1 MKAEERFRMT
11 QSIPSAAGRT
21 AAAHKAKA
29 DVLVV
34 GLTAEGTVLAEDL
47 KPALAKDLEKAAVS
61 VDASG
66 RLDTTARVP
75 APAGFAAGSVVLAGL
90 GEFSPADLTEPTK
103 ADAALDALRRAAG
116 SALRSITK
124 ARSVAL
130 ALPSPDAAAAE
141 AIATGAVLGAYR
153 YGAYRSEGKAKTLAA
168 GIEVLTAK
176 SNLKAVERGAVIARG
191 TCGARDFVNQPP
203 LDLYPE
209 TFAAQVV
216 KQAKAEKIK
225 ATVWD
230 PAKLEAEGFGGL
242 VGVGRG
248 SKRGPRLVKLEYAP
262 RRASKHLALV
272 GKGITFD
279 SGGIS
284 LKPAAS
290 MEDMKSDMGG
300 AASAAQAIITI
311 ARLQLPVKVTAWL
324 AMAENMPGAD
334 AQRPSD
340 VITIYGGKTVEVTN
354 TDAEGRL
361 VLADAL
367 VAAGKE
373 NPDLIIDI
381 ATLTGAQIVALG
393 NRTSGVMGRTNAR
406 NAVVLASEKT
416 GEAMWPMPFPEEL
429 LSYFD
434 SETADIKNSGKRPGG
449 MLSAGVF
456 LQEFVADEQDW
467 AHIDIAGPSFNSES
481 PWGYTP
487 AEGTGVP
494 VRTLVQV
501 AENLA

>member
-1 MKAEERFRMT
+1 
-11 QSIPSAAGRT
+11 
-21 AAAHKAKA
+21 
-29 DVLVV
+29 
-34 GLTAEGTVLAEDL
+34 
-47 KPALAKDLEKAAVS
+47 
-61 VDASG
+61 
-66 RLDTTARVP
+66 
-75 APAGFAAGSVVLAGL
+75 
-90 GEFSPADLTEPTK
+90 
-103 ADAALDALRRAAG
+103 
-116 SALRSITK
+116 
-124 ARSVAL
+124 
-130 ALPSPDAAAAE
+130 
-141 AIATGAVLGAYR
+141 
-153 YGAYRSEGKAKTLAA
+153 
-168 GIEVLTAK
+168 
-176 SNLKAVERGAVIARG
+176 
-191 TCGARDFVNQPP
+191 
-203 LDLYPE
+203 
-209 TFAAQVV
+209 
-216 KQAKAEKIK
+216 
-225 ATVWD
+225 
-230 PAKLEAEGFGGL
+230 
-242 VGVGRG
+242 
-248 SKRGPRLVKLEYAP
+248 
-262 RRASKHLALV
+262 
-272 GKGITFD
+272 
-279 SGGIS
+279 
-284 LKPAAS
+284 
-290 MEDMKSDMGG
+290 MEDMKSDMRG
-300 AASAAQAIITI
+300 AAAAAQAIITI